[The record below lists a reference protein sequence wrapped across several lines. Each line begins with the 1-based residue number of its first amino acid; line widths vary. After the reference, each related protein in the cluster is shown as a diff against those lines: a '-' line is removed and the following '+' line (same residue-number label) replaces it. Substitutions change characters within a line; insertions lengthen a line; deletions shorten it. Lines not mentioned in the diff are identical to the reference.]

1 VKTGTHAACT
11 ARRSQTPR
19 PWRVL
24 LFAALW
30 LPLSCAAVQQ
40 YAVQVVERKPQSR
53 DHFVQG
59 LEIVDGKLYVS
70 TGTYGASRLLR
81 YDFGDGSLLDRRR
94 LHPRIFAE
102 GLTVL
107 GDRVYQ
113 LTWRNRLLLVYRRG
127 DLGLTRT
134 LPLPGQGWGLTNN
147 GEELIYSDG
156 SEHLHFLSPSNGRR
170 LRSVAVSENG
180 QPLRQLNELEWID
193 GRIWANIWRSDR
205 VVIIDP
211 ESGRVTGSVDLRG
224 LLPAAERRPE
234 TDVLNGIARNPA
246 TGGIWVTGKRW
257 PWLYRIELQA
267 VPPRSE
273 TTTDSR

>member
-1 VKTGTHAACT
+1 MGPPAI
-11 ARRSQTPR
+11 RSGSRSRATR
-19 PWRVL
+19 PGWAL
-24 LFAALW
+24 LVAALW
-30 LPLSCAAVQQ
+30 LPLSCGAVQQ
-40 YAVQVVERKPQSR
+40 YAVEVIERKPQSR
-53 DHFVQG
+53 DLFVQG
-59 LEIVDGKLYVS
+59 LEIVDGALYVS

-81 YDFGDGSLLDRRR
+81 YDFGEGTLLASRA

-113 LTWRNRLLLVYRRG
+113 LTWRNRLLLVYRRA
-127 DLGLTRT
+127 DLAPVRA
-134 LPLPGQGWGLTNN
+134 LPLAGEGWGLTHN
-147 GEELIYSDG
+147 GEHLIYSDG
-156 SEHLHFLSPSNGRR
+156 SEHLHFLSPANGRR
-170 LRSVAVSENG
+170 LRSIAVSENG

-193 GRIWANIWRSDR
+193 GKVWANVWHSDR

-224 LLPAAERRPE
+224 LLPAAERRPD

-257 PWLYRIELQA
+257 PWLYRIELHA
-267 VPPRSE
+267 VQPRSE
-273 TTTDSR
+273 TTPDSR

>member
-1 VKTGTHAACT
+1 MGT
-11 ARRSQTPR
+11 ARPAVRTGRRSRTLR
-19 PWRVL
+19 PGRAL
-24 LFAALW
+24 LFAVLW

-40 YAVQVVERKPQSR
+40 YVVEVIERKPQSR

-59 LEIVDGKLYVS
+59 LEIVDGELYVS

-81 YDFGDGSLLDRRR
+81 YDFDDGRLLGGRR

-127 DLGLTRT
+127 DLDPVRK
-134 LPLPGQGWGLTNN
+134 LPLPGEGWGLTNN
-147 GEELIYSDG
+147 GEHLIYSDG
-156 SEHLHFLSPSNGRR
+156 SEHLHFLSPANGRR

-180 QPLRQLNELEWID
+180 RPLRQLNELEWID
-193 GRIWANIWRSDR
+193 GKVWANIWGSDR

-211 ESGRVTGSVDLRG
+211 DSGRVTGSIDLRG
-224 LLPAAERRPE
+224 LLPAAERRPD

-246 TGGIWVTGKRW
+246 TGGIWLTGKRW
-257 PWLYRIELQA
+257 PWLYRVELRA

-273 TTTDSR
+273 TTPDSR